1 MICCHLFDFYIQSR
15 NMKFQKFV
23 TPCTVPLERS
33 ESVIGRRKKKK
44 KRVGNFNWM
53 KEN

>member
-23 TPCTVPLERS
+23 TPCTVQRS
-33 ESVIGRRKKKK
+33 ESVIGRKKKK
-44 KRVGNFNWM
+44 KKGGKF
-53 KEN
+53 